1 MRVLQALGLLLLF
14 GCIAGCGADA
24 TTVELTSRGSC
35 ATYGSL
41 RCLQVASGTA
51 TSVSVV
57 TPFGAFSDVAVT
69 PEEPAEVCFC
79 QCVCAP
85 GVAIGE
91 AVVTTADGQE
101 IRTDLGVGPM
111 ECCETM

>member
-1 MRVLQALGLLLLF
+1 MRVLQALGWILFF
-14 GCIAGCGADA
+14 GCAAGCGADA
-24 TTVELTSRGSC
+24 TTVELTSGGSC
-35 ATYGSL
+35 ATFGAR
-41 RCLQVASGTA
+41 RCLQIASGTA
-51 TSVSVV
+51 TTVSVS
-57 TPFGAFSDVAVT
+57 TPFGAFSDAAVT

-85 GVAIGE
+85 GAAVGE

-111 ECCETM
+111 ECCEIM